1 MKKNIVRI
9 FLTVTILISNAALK
23 SMDCPRVLLEEQGY
37 TENYDI
43 EKGYNYREYVDPLY
57 QELSDSEY
65 ASDNEFNI
73 GNVDDEVIIRILDTD
88 EKSDEFSQIQ
98 EQESESNNLQGYNPF
113 LESEAYVNEEVLE
126 ANNRTLLNP
135 ADIWTPF
142 SDEIQ
147 PINTQSNLSQEMYTV
162 SKQYSLVGDGILCTD
177 EYENFKA
184 KRALI
189 LAAARARQNN
199 QANLVANYV
208 YSSPNCKIESRN
220 KIQLSDSLPDDIVSP
235 SRWQDNPTNPD
246 PVKING
252 RHLDRTLPDHI
263 RKRQFYRPAL
273 VKDRQAL
280 IVFIAVHGTWQQNS
294 EIFHKDIDKND
305 KKLKGLVYNHIKKLA
320 AFYATSKEKNLE
332 LLSLRWNGELGEG
345 GRTDAGHFLKELICE
360 TPGYRNSEL
369 VFLGHSHGCNIIN
382 EFTNRIE
389 KPIDIYLIY
398 FGCPRR
404 TESKYQ
410 PKHYKVL
417 LYFHSDSDFFTVAG
431 RDHMKALKWLA
442 LPGLGGIA
450 TGALSGFYLGGP
462 AGAVGGGVVGLA
474 TGGTI
479 AMVQFNERMGGD
491 NHFSEVDDAIT
502 VGFRTKFNAW
512 NASHGGLL
520 QAIQFLPKI
529 LDKLVDN
536 YRLNYIESANFH
548 LNVDTQCDS
557 SKEDPVTLVIFKK
570 LKCNENIPPAKTD
583 IISLKTP
590 ELEYERDP
598 LILKRD
604 QKRTEDSCSEKDH
617 EAYKKKYKPI
627 LTLIRK
633 TIDIKDNFKEELSMK

>member
-263 RKRQFYRPAL
+263 RKRQ
-273 VKDRQAL
+273 
-280 IVFIAVHGTWQQNS
+280 
-294 EIFHKDIDKND
+294 
-305 KKLKGLVYNHIKKLA
+305 
-320 AFYATSKEKNLE
+320 
-332 LLSLRWNGELGEG
+332 
-345 GRTDAGHFLKELICE
+345 
-360 TPGYRNSEL
+360 
-369 VFLGHSHGCNIIN
+369 
-382 EFTNRIE
+382 
-389 KPIDIYLIY
+389 
-398 FGCPRR
+398 
-404 TESKYQ
+404 
-410 PKHYKVL
+410 
-417 LYFHSDSDFFTVAG
+417 
-431 RDHMKALKWLA
+431 
-442 LPGLGGIA
+442 
-450 TGALSGFYLGGP
+450 
-462 AGAVGGGVVGLA
+462 
-474 TGGTI
+474 
-479 AMVQFNERMGGD
+479 
-491 NHFSEVDDAIT
+491 
-502 VGFRTKFNAW
+502 
-512 NASHGGLL
+512 
-520 QAIQFLPKI
+520 I
-529 LDKLVDN
+529 L
-536 YRLNYIESANFH
+536 
-548 LNVDTQCDS
+548 
-557 SKEDPVTLVIFKK
+557 
-570 LKCNENIPPAKTD
+570 
-583 IISLKTP
+583 
-590 ELEYERDP
+590 
-598 LILKRD
+598 
-604 QKRTEDSCSEKDH
+604 
-617 EAYKKKYKPI
+617 
-627 LTLIRK
+627 
-633 TIDIKDNFKEELSMK
+633 